1 MPNSCSCRLFTPS
14 VGMAGTG
21 LGNIRRCR
29 DPSVVPSPRPSLGSA
44 PRKGVIGRGVT
55 GDAVGMNGVA
65 AGDVSLWGLRIGM
78 KTESSS
84 FSWTTFGLLGINFL
98 GFSSSKKGKLSC
110 KSTMLLVA
118 GKLGKGEGPGGS
130 GAGAGVGL
138 RVLETSLESF
148 LTPPGNF

>member
-1 MPNSCSCRLFTPS
+1 M
-14 VGMAGTG
+14 
-21 LGNIRRCR
+21 
-29 DPSVVPSPRPSLGSA
+29 
-44 PRKGVIGRGVT
+44 IGRGVT

-110 KSTMLLVA
+110 KSTMLLVT

-138 RVLETSLESF
+138 RVLGTSLESF
-148 LTPPGNF
+148 RTPPPGNF